1 MVHLRQT
8 RHYKHKGFRMTSA
21 QSYTY
26 PTSSASKEIA
36 LAFVIRRELAKVRTT
51 TLAEV
56 LGVTNSGSLSPI
68 GTLTIR
74 ILVEQTD
81 AAGNIIPA
89 GTIYNVPY
97 CRLAGGKNA
106 VILDPE
112 VGDIGVVGF
121 GDRDLSKVLAAGG
134 RAGPG
139 SSRRHHWSDAIW
151 VNTLPLNVTP
161 DQYLQFNNSGVT
173 LVTPAQFQA
182 VAENGTNNPPTVVM
196 NASGVTLTFGGYGI
210 TIDSSGIHFNG
221 PVTGDS
227 TAEFTGEGTFNG
239 GHTVSAH
246 DHAILNI
253 QTGTSTVTS
262 QPPTG

>member
-1 MVHLRQT
+1 M
-8 RHYKHKGFRMTSA
+8 SAA
-21 QSYTY
+21 QSFLF
-26 PTSSASKEIA
+26 PTSGANSE
-36 LAFVIRRELAKVRTT
+36 LAMLYVIRRELAKVRTT

-56 LGVTNSGSLSPI
+56 LAVTNSGTVSPI

-89 GTIYNVPY
+89 GTVYNVPY

-134 RAGPG
+134 VAGPG
-139 SSRRHHWSDAIW
+139 SSRRHHWSDALW

-161 DQYLQFNNSGVT
+161 DQYLQFNSTGIA
-173 LVTPAQFQA
+173 LITPAQFQA
-182 VAENGTNNPPTVVM
+182 VAENGTSNPPTVTM
-196 NASGVTLTFGGYGI
+196 NASGIALTFGGYGI
-210 TIDSSGIHFNG
+210 TIDSSGIHFTG
-221 PVTGDS
+221 PVTGTS

-246 DHAILNI
+246 SHQIQNV
-253 QTGTSTVTS
+253 QTGTSTITS